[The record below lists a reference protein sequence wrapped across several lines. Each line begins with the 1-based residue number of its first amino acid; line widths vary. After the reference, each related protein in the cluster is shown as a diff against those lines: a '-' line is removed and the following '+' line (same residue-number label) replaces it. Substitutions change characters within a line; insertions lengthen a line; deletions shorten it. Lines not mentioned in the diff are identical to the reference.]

1 MKIVRTPVLKETKKL
16 LVAMIII
23 SVFMFITSMFNLY
36 LYFGNGLSIGIK
48 SVAQTT
54 SENQVA
60 AIISSALPTILSIIA
75 ITWGVCAALL
85 LKTKKLIFAK
95 MPSYV
100 ICAILVMAFILYYIS
115 SGDDNVVLKL
125 LLFSVVILAVYPHII
140 ATLTLE
146 GRLYNRVFATIFTS
160 VLIAVSLIIPI
171 AECVIGYTFG
181 VTSLFPA

>member
-1 MKIVRTPVLKETKKL
+1 
-16 LVAMIII
+16 
-23 SVFMFITSMFNLY
+23 
-36 LYFGNGLSIGIK
+36 
-48 SVAQTT
+48 
-54 SENQVA
+54 
-60 AIISSALPTILSIIA
+60 
-75 ITWGVCAALL
+75 
-85 LKTKKLIFAK
+85 

-181 VTSLFPA
+181 VTSLFPALSYVELLLIVLTFSLEKPKKKEQTSKVITH

>member
-1 MKIVRTPVLKETKKL
+1 M
-16 LVAMIII
+16 
-23 SVFMFITSMFNLY
+23 
-36 LYFGNGLSIGIK
+36 
-48 SVAQTT
+48 
-54 SENQVA
+54 
-60 AIISSALPTILSIIA
+60 
-75 ITWGVCAALL
+75 L

-181 VTSLFPA
+181 VTSLFPALSYVELLLIVLTFSLEKPKKKEQTSKVITH